1 MKKAEKKEIVQECFN
16 QITEA
21 MQKFVDAE
29 DRLKECGI
37 EFCSYKFPQ
46 MFGKRFS
53 VQVFKGIEVLAECI
67 GEKCDHPWECGEPQ
81 LNTLSFTKGD
91 VRFYELGEA
100 GGYTFR

>member
-1 MKKAEKKEIVQECFN
+1 MNKQKKEVVRECF
-16 QITEA
+16 QLMKSGLQQLA
-21 MQKFVDAE
+21 DAE

-37 EFCSYKFPQ
+37 EFCSYKFPE

-67 GEKCDHPWECGEPQ
+67 GEKCDHPWKCGEPK

-91 VRFYELGEA
+91 IEFYELGDA
-100 GGYTFR
+100 GGYSFR